1 MSRSAKLEEWLTN
14 EAVQEALGP
23 CLGANYV
30 DSDPTFN
37 LNIDEDYDHRAS
49 GITPSS
55 FCMVYLDWIQYCN
68 SRRQTVRP
76 RKIQQIRAGFPRARV
91 STHSNSCVWLQ
102 PVTSERDSPL
112 VNLCFGLC
120 ILGRRALGT
129 ASHSMSAR

>member
-1 MSRSAKLEEWLTN
+1 MGS
-14 EAVQEALGP
+14 
-23 CLGANYV
+23 NYV

-68 SRRQTVRP
+68 SRRQTVRHL
-76 RKIQQIRAGFPRARV
+76 RNSHWKIERI
-91 STHSNSCVWLQ
+91 NSLLLNSLKLLWLQ